1 MSIINDSRNWSLLA
15 LAVLVTTPA
24 ARGADQ
30 ASPAP
35 NQPVPLLEKI
45 GFDQNLDVQ
54 LPLDLTFH
62 DERGKTV
69 RLGGYFGRKPVIL
82 TLVYYNCPMLCGEEL
97 KALTRSLK
105 PLTQSIGQEFDVVTL
120 SIDPTE
126 GPDLALAKKAAFV
139 GRYNR
144 PGAEKG
150 WHFLTGDQANIA
162 ALAKTVGFRYTYNP
176 ETKLY
181 AHAAGLVIT
190 TPQGRLAR
198 YIYGVDFPPNDLKFA
213 LMEASA
219 GKIGSPIAKLLLL
232 CYHYDAAAGKY
243 TLAILGIIRVLGC
256 LTVVALGS
264 YLALMFWRERRGASR
279 AADADPLAR
288 AT

>member
-1 MSIINDSRNWSLLA
+1 MNTRYSLWKWPLLA
-15 LAVLVTTPA
+15 LAVLITTPA
-24 ARGADQ
+24 ARGADR
-30 ASPAP
+30 
-35 NQPVPLLEKI
+35 PVPLLEKI
-45 GFDQNLDVQ
+45 GFDQNLDAQ
-54 LPLDLTFH
+54 LPLDLTFR

-69 RLGGYFGRKPVIL
+69 RLGDYFGKKPVIL
-82 TLVYYNCPMLCGEEL
+82 TLVYYNCPMLCGVEL
-97 KALTRSLK
+97 KALARSLK
-105 PLTQSIGQEFDVVTL
+105 PLSLSIGKEFDVVTV

-144 PGAEKG
+144 PGAENG
-150 WHFLTGDQANIA
+150 WHFLTGDQKNIT

-176 ETKLY
+176 KTKLY

-198 YIYGVDFPPNDLKFA
+198 YIYGVDFPPNDLKFG

-243 TLAILGIIRVLGC
+243 TLAILELTRVLGC
-256 LTVVALGS
+256 ITALGLGS
-264 YLALMFWRERRGASR
+264 FMALMFWRERRGVSR
-279 AADADPLAR
+279 AAKADPLAR
-288 AT
+288 TT

>member
-1 MSIINDSRNWSLLA
+1 MNTRYFLWKWPLLA
-15 LAVLVTTPA
+15 LAVLITTPVA
-24 ARGADQ
+24 HGADR
-30 ASPAP
+30 
-35 NQPVPLLEKI
+35 PVPLLEKI
-45 GFDQNLDVQ
+45 GFDQNLDAQ
-54 LPLDLTFH
+54 LPLDLTFR

-69 RLGGYFGRKPVIL
+69 RLGDYFGKKPVIL
-82 TLVYYNCPMLCGEEL
+82 TLVYYNCPMLCGVEL
-97 KALTRSLK
+97 KALARSLK
-105 PLTQSIGQEFDVVTL
+105 PLSLSIGKEFDVVTV

-139 GRYNR
+139 SRYNR
-144 PGAEKG
+144 PGAENG
-150 WHFLTGDQANIA
+150 WHFLTGDQKNIT

-176 ETKLY
+176 KTKLY

-198 YIYGVDFPPNDLKFA
+198 YIYGVDFPPNDLKFG

-243 TLAILGIIRVLGC
+243 TLAILELTRVLGC
-256 LTVVALGS
+256 ITALGLGS
-264 YLALMFWRERRGASR
+264 FMALMFWRERRGVSR
-279 AADADPLAR
+279 AAKADPLAR
-288 AT
+288 TT